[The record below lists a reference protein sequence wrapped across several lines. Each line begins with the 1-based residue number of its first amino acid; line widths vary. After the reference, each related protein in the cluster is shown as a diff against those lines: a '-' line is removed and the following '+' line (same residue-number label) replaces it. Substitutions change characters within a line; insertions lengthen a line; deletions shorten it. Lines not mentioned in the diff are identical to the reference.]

1 MPRRTDHLF
10 DDRTAAGRALVPLL
24 EPWRGSDAIVC
35 AIPRGGVPVA
45 DVVAR
50 ALELP
55 LDVVVV
61 RKLGSAAN
69 EEFAVGAIAEGA
81 RVIEDAALRYAGMDA
96 AALAAVEERERA
108 ELLRRQSAFGV
119 GSQDV
124 AGRAVIVVDDGIATG
139 SSAVAA
145 CRALRARGAR
155 HIVLAAPVA
164 PERWSPPAGAVDD
177 YVCAFPQ
184 REFWAVGQFYRDFT
198 QTSDDEVIRLL
209 REAGSPRAS

>member
-1 MPRRTDHLF
+1 MARRTDRLF

-24 EPWRGSDAIVC
+24 EQWRGSDAVVC

-45 DVVAR
+45 AEIAR
-50 ALELP
+50 ELGLP

-69 EEFAVGAIAEGA
+69 AEYAVGAIADGA
-81 RVIEDAALRYAGMDA
+81 RVVEEAAVRYAGMDA
-96 AALAAVEERERA
+96 ADLAAVEERERA
-108 ELLRRQSAFGV
+108 ELRRREEAFGLAA
-119 GSQDV
+119 QDI

-139 SSAVAA
+139 STAVAA

-164 PERWSPPAGAVDD
+164 PEAFSPPADAVDD
-177 YVCAFPQ
+177 YVCVSPQ

-198 QTSDDEVIRLL
+198 QTTDAEVIDLL
-209 REAGSPRAS
+209 RAATRRSG

>member
-1 MPRRTDHLF
+1 MARRTDRFF

-24 EPWRGSDAIVC
+24 EQWRDSDAVVC

-45 DVVAR
+45 AVVAR
-50 ALELP
+50 ALGLP

-61 RKLGSAAN
+61 RKLGSASN
-69 EEFAVGAIAEGA
+69 EEFAVGAIAEGT
-81 RVIEDAALRYAGMDA
+81 RVIEDAAVRYAGMDA

-108 ELLRRQSAFGV
+108 ELARREEAFGIV
-119 GSQDV
+119 AQDV

-139 SSAVAA
+139 STAVAA
-145 CRALRARGAR
+145 CRALRSRGAR

-164 PERWSPPAGAVDD
+164 PESWWPPADAVDD

-184 REFWAVGQFYRDFT
+184 RDFWAVGQFYRDFT
-198 QTSDDEVIRLL
+198 QTTDAQVIDLL
-209 REAGSPRAS
+209 RAANRQSE

>member
-1 MPRRTDHLF
+1 MTRRTDRLF

-24 EPWRGSDAIVC
+24 EQWRGSDAVVC

-45 DVVAR
+45 AEVAR
-50 ALELP
+50 ELALP

-61 RKLGSAAN
+61 RKLGSASN
-69 EEFAVGAIAEGA
+69 EEYAVGAIAEGA
-81 RVIEDAALRYAGMDA
+81 RVVEDAAVRYAGMDA
-96 AALAAVEERERA
+96 ADLAEVEERERA
-108 ELLRRQSAFGV
+108 ELRRREEMFGV
-119 GSQDV
+119 SGHGV

-139 SSAVAA
+139 STAVAA

-164 PERWSPPAGAVDD
+164 PASFLPPADAVDD
-177 YVCAFPQ
+177 YVCVYPQ

-198 QTSDDEVIRLL
+198 QTTDREVVRLL
-209 REAGSPRAS
+209 RDAGSGAG

>member
-1 MPRRTDHLF
+1 RLF
-10 DDRTAAGRALVPLL
+10 NDRTAAGGALVPLL
-24 EPWRGSDAIVC
+24 EQWRGSDAIVC

-45 DVVAR
+45 AVVAR
-50 ALELP
+50 ALGLP

-61 RKLGSAAN
+61 RKLGSASN
-69 EEFAVGAIAEGA
+69 EEFAVGAIADGA
-81 RVIEDAALRYAGMDA
+81 RVIEDAAVRYAGMDA

-108 ELLRRQSAFGV
+108 ELRRREEAFGIAA
-119 GSQDV
+119 QDV

-139 SSAVAA
+139 STAVAA

-164 PERWSPPAGAVDD
+164 PESWSPPADAVDD

-184 REFWAVGQFYRDFT
+184 RDFWAVGQFYRDFT
-198 QTSDDEVIRLL
+198 QTTDTQVIDLL
-209 REAGSPRAS
+209 RGAE